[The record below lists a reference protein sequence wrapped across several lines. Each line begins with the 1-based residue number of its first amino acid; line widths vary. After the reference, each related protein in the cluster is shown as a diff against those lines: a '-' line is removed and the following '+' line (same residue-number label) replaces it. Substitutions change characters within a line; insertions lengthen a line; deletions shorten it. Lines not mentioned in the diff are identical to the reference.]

1 MGNIFYRIEEDIK
14 AGRKKKA
21 CDRLRNLINEFP
33 DDISLRE
40 KLAHIYYDSGFKDE
54 AGKFWILSE
63 PQNFEMKEAVEIY
76 RYSLSNSGNA
86 ILKDIVFR
94 GDKDKLSNY
103 AKKILKELESDSY
116 KKTKHIPVFKR
127 KGREKGK
134 YTESK
139 NNFLS
144 TVSFYLFIGG
154 IILLPILGFFK
165 LIELIDFLFCNNKKQ

>member
-1 MGNIFYRIEEDIK
+1 MGTIFYRIDEDLK

-40 KLAHIYYDSGFKDE
+40 KLGQIYYDSGFKDE

-63 PQNFEMKEAVEIY
+63 LQNFDMKEAVDIY
-76 RYSLSNSGNA
+76 RNSLSNSGNA

-94 GDKDKLSNY
+94 GDKNQLSEYLKN
-103 AKKILKELESDSY
+103 ILSELESDSFR
-116 KKTKHIPVFKR
+116 KTKHIPEFKR
-127 KGREKGK
+127 KDREKGN

-139 NNFLS
+139 DTFLS
-144 TVSFYLFIGG
+144 TIGLYLFIGG
-154 IILLPILGFFK
+154 LILLPVLGFVK
-165 LIELIDFLFCNNKKQ
+165 LCELIKILFEIIF